1 MTEVKKAGRSHQR
14 RAHQVLEAERRERTS
29 SLASAGGLA
38 NVSVIAAYQSGLFK
52 AEDIDILE
60 CRHEVVKRVKQ
71 AHDGNT
77 VHVVGLLM
85 AQALALN
92 SIFTKLAVKAA
103 QVADRDG
110 THEMEVLMRVALKA
124 QSQSRATLEALVAV
138 GNPPVMFAQQANVA
152 FGPQQVN
159 NCVIANPRSARGSN
173 PRFER
178 NELLEAGDG
187 TRVEPGTTGQAS
199 RSDSTVVPLAP
210 VNGTTKR

>member
-29 SLASAGGLA
+29 RLAAAGGLA
-38 NVSVIAAYQSGLFK
+38 NVSVIATYQSGLFK

-71 AHDGNT
+71 AQDGNT
-77 VHVVGLLM
+77 VHVIGLLM

-92 SIFTKLAVKAA
+92 GIFTKLATQAA
-103 QVADRDG
+103 QADDHHNPRQLE
-110 THEMEVLMRVALKA
+110 TYLRLALKA

-159 NCVIANPRSARGSN
+159 NSVFSNPRSAHGSN
-173 PRFER
+173 PRSER

-187 TRVEPGTTGQAS
+187 TRVEPRTTGQAS